1 MKFSELA
8 IEEAG
13 YHSLITV
20 HDELLAEKYK
30 GILEEFERI
39 IGRNPGWAKG
49 LPIKVKGWTGPRY
62 RK

>member
-30 GILEEFERI
+30 GILEEFESI
-39 IGRNPGWAKG
+39 IGRNPAWAKG
-49 LPIKVKGWTGPRY
+49 SAHKSQGLDGS
-62 RK
+62 